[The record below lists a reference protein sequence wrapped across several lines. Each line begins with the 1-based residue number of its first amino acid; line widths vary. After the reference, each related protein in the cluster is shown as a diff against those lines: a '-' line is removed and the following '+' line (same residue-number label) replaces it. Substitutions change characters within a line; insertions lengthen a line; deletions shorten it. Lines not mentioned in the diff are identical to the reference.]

1 MILRC
6 KARRDPS
13 RPWQRAARR
22 AVMVAGLWLV
32 GGASA
37 SFAQTLESAA
47 FGKPTGR
54 YAHGVLGDAIEYGA
68 LTLTVSNRSSATA
81 GQDAAVRTSD
91 VVIRLPRDHVFEDL
105 EPRLVDLDLDGQA
118 DAAMVVET
126 DVGLGGALALYGPEG
141 KITETPHIGRTN
153 RWLAPIGAADL
164 DGDGHVE
171 LAYVDRP
178 HLAKTIKIW
187 RYKSG
192 RLEPVAELAGFTNHR
207 IGEDFI
213 TSGLRDCGQGPEM
226 ILADSSWRNVVAVQ
240 LAQGGLQARTLAPFR
255 SRASVDRAL
264 SCQ

>member
-1 MILRC
+1 MIRRC
-6 KARRDPS
+6 RARRDPS

-22 AVMVAGLWLV
+22 AFAVVGLWLV
-32 GGASA
+32 GGASV
-37 SFAQTLESAA
+37 SFAQTLERAA
-47 FGKPTGR
+47 FGAPTER

-81 GQDAAVRTSD
+81 GQDAAVRRSQI
-91 VVIRLPRDHVFEDL
+91 VIRLPRDHVFEDL
-105 EPRLVDLDLDGQA
+105 EPRLVDLDLDGRA

-126 DVGLGGALALYGPEG
+126 DVALGGALALYGPEG

-178 HLAKTIKIW
+178 HLARTIRVW
-187 RYKSG
+187 RYRSG

-240 LAQGGLQARTLAPFR
+240 LTQGALQARTLAPFR